1 VGRGEPSPLSRRL
14 RGVASRLLVLCI
26 LALVLA
32 AFPALAQQTS
42 PVRLEARAGLAGY
55 VDPDRPIVVD
65 VTISADVLFAGEL
78 EARVASATQLVPVE
92 IPAGGEKT
100 YTVRVGLPVGSTQ
113 VRLRLY
119 EDGATEAAATA
130 NLSLRSATDE
140 PIVGVVGSSELV
152 QRIDSAALA
161 VTGRDVIAVAT
172 EAEGDEFGV
181 ARYLVIENPTEL
193 APAVRDWIRSGGRV
207 IVEQSRLGALGL
219 DLVAPITS
227 GSETYFSF
235 GRGWVTGV
243 SGINRLTTEDWSQ
256 IITPPRYQLAPR
268 EMWQSPEQMLM
279 QSAVSGGDQ
288 RVPSLPWLLSA
299 LVGYAVLVGPI
310 NFAVLRRLGK
320 RELAW
325 VTIPVLAFLGVLGF
339 WLAGRERLQTNVL
352 NHGTVIIAS
361 GEQAVGRS
369 ATVLAVGSGGR
380 RTLSTPS
387 DWVTYPFAA
396 TLDPSGVQQFGPP
409 EPAEANSNG
418 GYVFSLEQLGSA
430 GLQSSWLPETAS
442 LPQVSFSADGRELQ
456 ATVTNSSSFSFW
468 AWGLVAKGRA
478 SLASASLE
486 PGDTESESVA
496 PGIAGQQEFGSV
508 GDAVINE
515 RQLWNDPYIWNRIST
530 LGNAASWF
538 LDGENSY
545 FFGFTDDLALP
556 IELDGRVVEASGSTL
571 VLVPVD
577 LTATL
582 PVEQSVAVSHLVD
595 AGNASWVDYGPG
607 YLSIQTRQ
615 MTVGWDLPGSVDNSP
630 TLEVSNIFGE
640 IPPHLEIFNWSDD
653 AYERIAPGDEID
665 LDRHRN
671 LKGEVYLRASSEDP
685 EDLDVAFE
693 TSMSPYGFSLE
704 W

>member
-1 VGRGEPSPLSRRL
+1 
-14 RGVASRLLVLCI
+14 
-26 LALVLA
+26 
-32 AFPALAQQTS
+32 
-42 PVRLEARAGLAGY
+42 
-55 VDPDRPIVVD
+55 
-65 VTISADVLFAGEL
+65 
-78 EARVASATQLVPVE
+78 
-92 IPAGGEKT
+92 
-100 YTVRVGLPVGSTQ
+100 
-113 VRLRLY
+113 
-119 EDGATEAAATA
+119 
-130 NLSLRSATDE
+130 
-140 PIVGVVGSSELV
+140 
-152 QRIDSAALA
+152 
-161 VTGRDVIAVAT
+161 
-172 EAEGDEFGV
+172 
-181 ARYLVIENPTEL
+181 
-193 APAVRDWIRSGGRV
+193 
-207 IVEQSRLGALGL
+207 
-219 DLVAPITS
+219 
-227 GSETYFSF
+227 
-235 GRGWVTGV
+235 
-243 SGINRLTTEDWSQ
+243 
-256 IITPPRYQLAPR
+256 
-268 EMWQSPEQMLM
+268 
-279 QSAVSGGDQ
+279 
-288 RVPSLPWLLSA
+288 SLPWLLSA
-299 LVGYAVLVGPI
+299 LVGYAVLVGPV

-396 TLDPSGVQQFGPP
+396 TLDPSGMQQFGPP
-409 EPAEANSNG
+409 EPAEANGNG

-456 ATVTNSSSFSFW
+456 VTVTNSSSLSFW

-478 SLASASLE
+478 SLSSASLE

-556 IELDGRVVEASGSTL
+556 IELDGRVVPASGSTL

-615 MTVGWDLPGSVDNSP
+615 MTVGWDLPGSVANSP

-685 EDLDVAFE
+685 DNLDVAFE